1 LGRIIL
7 VLHRTNRTRAAGVV
21 FAWALTVLG
30 ISLRPS
36 APGASAAAS
45 RSAGTIVD
53 TVEGFRL
60 ERLVRAL
67 SGADSIFTGAER
79 TRIATR
85 SALVP
90 DRDIL
95 RSYLIDE
102 IRSAGYE
109 PVLQRFMLN
118 VTVPDLTGSALS
130 SAGDTLWVADTDG
143 KVYRSTAGSGE
154 TAFARCGSLGHD
166 IYDLERDPTGRLW
179 ASVRLSG
186 SALGALFVSADGGA
200 SWSEKAS
207 GSGIYTLGSV
217 AFSGAQFGMA
227 GGSNGT
233 LIRTADAGESWSP
246 LDPAVFGY
254 ESINDVAATGLLHYW
269 LVTDFGS
276 VYETDDFGTVWDKR
290 SLVFGTLR
298 GIDFADE
305 SHGVIV
311 GGGRAFYTK
320 NAGAT
325 WTSVSVA
332 TEFTAVR
339 MGDSLRV
346 LAAGTGGELWA
357 SENGGASWTRLTA
370 ASCPSA
376 DVWSIASP
384 DGSSFSLTGR
394 DLVRNVV
401 WDSGPAVES
410 CGAVQ
415 FADTVWGKNISF
427 RREGERYPDRRF
439 LLTAHYDSRSP
450 TPFECAP
457 GADDNASGVAGVLE
471 CARILRGAR
480 LERSVEF
487 VLFDGEELGLL
498 GSRYYAGR
506 LDTAIVYEG
515 DLNLDMIGWEQ
526 HEAMSMA
533 LAERSGATPDTI
545 LVNALAAAIDS
556 FDIPLG
562 MEFIL
567 PGEPG
572 SSDHVAFWDVGIP
585 AVMMIEGRS
594 GDRTP
599 YYHTCGD
606 AANTL
611 NYGFLEA
618 CAKAALGAISILA
631 GVVPDAPPA
640 FALRQNFPNPF
651 NAGTVLSYSLSAP
664 ADVELAVYDVS
675 GRRVALIER
684 SSRGAGDYERPWNG
698 RDEGGRR
705 LASGVY
711 FLRLKA
717 GAAESVRKIVIIR

>member
-1 LGRIIL
+1 M
-7 VLHRTNRTRAAGVV
+7 NRTRAAGVV
-21 FAWALTVLG
+21 LACALAVLG
-30 ISLRPS
+30 VSLRPLES
-36 APGASAAAS
+36 RASAAAP

-53 TVEGFRL
+53 KVEGFRL

-85 SALVP
+85 SAYVP

-95 RSYLIDE
+95 RSYLIDV

-109 PVLQRFMLN
+109 PALQRFMLN
-118 VTVPDLTGSALS
+118 VTVPDITGSALS

-143 KVYRSTAGSGE
+143 KIYRSKTGSGGA
-154 TAFARCGSLGHD
+154 AFARCGSLGHD
-166 IYDLERDPTGRLW
+166 IYDLERDPMGRLW

-186 SALGALFVSADGGA
+186 SAFGALFVSADGGA
-200 SWSEKAS
+200 SWSESAS
-207 GSGIYTLGSV
+207 GAGIYTLGSV
-217 AFSGAQFGMA
+217 AFSSAQFGMA

-233 LIRTADAGESWSP
+233 VIRTADEGESWSP

-254 ESINDVAATGLLHYW
+254 ESINGIAITGLLHYW

-276 VYETDDFGTVWDKR
+276 VYETGDFGSVWNKR
-290 SLVFGTLR
+290 SLMFGTLR

-305 SHGVIV
+305 NHGVIV
-311 GGGRAFYTK
+311 GGGKAFYTK

-325 WTSVSVA
+325 WTSVPVA

-339 MGDSLRV
+339 MGDSLRA

-357 SENGGASWTRLTA
+357 SEDGGASWTRLTA

-384 DGSSFSLTGR
+384 GGSSFWLTGR

-410 CGAVQ
+410 CDAVQ

-427 RREGERYPDRRF
+427 RREGERYPNRRF
-439 LLTAHYDSRSP
+439 FLTAHYDSRSP

-457 GADDNASGVAGVLE
+457 GADDNGSGVAAVLE
-471 CARILRGAR
+471 CARVLRGER
-480 LERSVEF
+480 LKRSVEF

-498 GSRYYAGR
+498 GSRYYASH
-506 LDTAIVYEG
+506 LDTGIVFEG

-526 HEAMSMA
+526 HEEMSMA
-533 LAERSGATPDTI
+533 VAERPAPTPDTI
-545 LVNALAAAIDS
+545 FVSALASAIDS
-556 FDIPLG
+556 FGIPLG

-606 AANTL
+606 QANTL
-611 NYGFLEA
+611 NYAFLEV

-631 GVVPDAPPA
+631 GVVPEVPPV

-698 RDEGGRR
+698 RDENGRR
-705 LASGVY
+705 LASGIY